1 MSQHPEGSQSTT
13 ATSGVESVQRP
24 NLPLQGPRS
33 DDISRSAGTSTFGPF
48 LDYLLLNYYGE
59 LNEEV
64 VEHFQDEKEELL
76 KQERSGVSV
85 PFAGLPGGD
94 VWLSAS
100 VPEVQK

>member
-1 MSQHPEGSQSTT
+1 
-13 ATSGVESVQRP
+13 
-24 NLPLQGPRS
+24 
-33 DDISRSAGTSTFGPF
+33 
-48 LDYLLLNYYGE
+48 LLLNYYGE

-100 VPEVQK
+100 APEVQK